1 MSEDR
6 SFGTNQYGNSIPLIA
21 EIEEWFDEEVNFGS
35 FDHVELP
42 SKPSASRACEK
53 TCMPP
58 SESSKKFEF
67 DYLVNGPASVRSSV
81 SSNSSVDDVFEFDM
95 PETPAHFSYPE
106 EPPRSVSSVSTVDD
120 VFDFDFNIPS
130 QATLD
135 DLSLE
140 LGIDLC
146 SEPSVFE
153 PLVPPAAI
161 NIAISPVSSPR
172 QVIYE
177 DENCLPI
184 SPTRHRLAACHTE
197 QDEVRPG
204 LRKLLPRSS
213 SAVVQTVTVKPTLHQ
228 PQHPAS
234 TSLPLKTIWAGP
246 QINPNQT
253 AKDNGGCIFT
263 CTECGK
269 GYPRRDAMR
278 ACSRSHRLTS
288 KSLKTLQRRT
298 CTICKKICSSPVS
311 LKTHMLIHSGE
322 KPFKCFEPDCTKACR
337 EKSAL
342 KKHYKRFHPDKMESF
357 ETQISV
363 HSK

>member
-1 MSEDR
+1 
-6 SFGTNQYGNSIPLIA
+6 
-21 EIEEWFDEEVNFGS
+21 
-35 FDHVELP
+35 
-42 SKPSASRACEK
+42 
-53 TCMPP
+53 
-58 SESSKKFEF
+58 
-67 DYLVNGPASVRSSV
+67 
-81 SSNSSVDDVFEFDM
+81 M

-146 SEPSVFE
+146 SEPSSSFE
-153 PLVPPAAI
+153 ASAPPAAVK
-161 NIAISPVSSPR
+161 IAISPVSSPR
-172 QVIYE
+172 RVISE
-177 DENCLPI
+177 DQNCLRI
-184 SPTRHRLAACHTE
+184 SPTRQRLAASQKE
-197 QDEVRPG
+197 LDEVRPG
-204 LRKLLPRSS
+204 LERLLQPSS
-213 SAVVQTVTVKPTLHQ
+213 SAVVRTVIIKSTLNP

-246 QINPNQT
+246 QIKANQAT
-253 AKDNGGCIFT
+253 NNEGRIFT

-278 ACSRSHRLTS
+278 ACSRNHRLTS

-342 KKHYKRFHPDKMESF
+342 KKHYKRCHPDKMESF

>member
-1 MSEDR
+1 M
-6 SFGTNQYGNSIPLIA
+6 FPKMTFL
-21 EIEEWFDEEVNFGS
+21 
-35 FDHVELP
+35 
-42 SKPSASRACEK
+42 
-53 TCMPP
+53 
-58 SESSKKFEF
+58 
-67 DYLVNGPASVRSSV
+67 
-81 SSNSSVDDVFEFDM
+81 
-95 PETPAHFSYPE
+95 
-106 EPPRSVSSVSTVDD
+106 
-120 VFDFDFNIPS
+120 
-130 QATLD
+130 
-135 DLSLE
+135 LE

>member
-1 MSEDR
+1 M
-6 SFGTNQYGNSIPLIA
+6 
-21 EIEEWFDEEVNFGS
+21 
-35 FDHVELP
+35 P
-42 SKPSASRACEK
+42 SKPSMSAACEK
-53 TCMPP
+53 KTCLPP
-58 SESSKKFEF
+58 KSDSSKKFEF

-106 EPPRSVSSVSTVDD
+106 EAPRSVSSVSTVDD

-130 QATLD
+130 QTTLD

-146 SEPSVFE
+146 SESSSAFGAS
-153 PLVPPAAI
+153 VPPTAVKI
-161 NIAISPVSSPR
+161 VISPDSSPR
-172 QVIYE
+172 RVICE
-177 DENCLPI
+177 DENCLRI
-184 SPTRHRLAACHTE
+184 SPTRQRLAASHKE

-204 LRKLLPRSS
+204 LRKLLPRSY
-213 SAVVQTVTVKPTLHQ
+213 SAVVQTLTVKSTLQHP
-228 PQHPAS
+228 PQHPAN
-234 TSLPLKTIWAGP
+234 TSLSLKTIWAGP
-246 QINPNQT
+246 QIKANPAAENR
-253 AKDNGGCIFT
+253 GCIFT

-269 GYPRRDAMR
+269 DYPRRDAMR
-278 ACSRSHRLTS
+278 ACSRNHRLTS